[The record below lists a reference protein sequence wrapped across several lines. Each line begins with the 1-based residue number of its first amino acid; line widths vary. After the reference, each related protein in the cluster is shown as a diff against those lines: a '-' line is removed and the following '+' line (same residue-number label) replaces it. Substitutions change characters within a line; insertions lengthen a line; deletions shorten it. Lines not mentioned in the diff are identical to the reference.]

1 MGRCRRK
8 IDQKQTRIKEKK
20 TINQQNTAGSIP
32 TRLDR
37 HSTRVWTRL
46 ERIWKKKNN
55 SILEVEARRWEIRE
69 NVGSPFQSC
78 VHKNESEREK
88 NKCITNK
95 TKAELREKKKLAPTE
110 SIAAVLENLAHFH
123 PDVRS
128 LQGRQQM
135 SGRRPLATPTPSA
148 MLLLLLLLLLFV
160 LLLFCGFPPA
170 RKRATV
176 PGYTWKEA
184 NE

>member
-20 TINQQNTAGSIP
+20 NNQPTKHGRIDTDEIGSAFYP
-32 TRLDR
+32 RLNQTGT
-37 HSTRVWTRL
+37 HL
-46 ERIWKKKNN
+46 KKKNN

-95 TKAELREKKKLAPTE
+95 TKAELRKKKKLAPTE

-176 PGYTWKEA
+176 PGYT
-184 NE
+184 